1 MGCRHR
7 VRDRTLA
14 AALLVVRLAGSLLA
28 AGSTPTFTI
37 LMAVTVVIQISS
49 VLVDANDN
57 LYGTTSSGGACGY
70 CVVWEITP

>member
-1 MGCRHR
+1 M
-7 VRDRTLA
+7 LA
-14 AALLVVRLAGSLLA
+14 AALLVVRACGLLA
-28 AGSTPTFTI
+28 SGWIYTDLHDFDGSDGGNP
-37 LMAVTVVIQISS
+37 ISS